1 MFSPEKIVAALVA
14 VACLVMVLRLAL
26 GERRRARLDQAV
38 SGFWAAWVAWSRKL
52 VRLYRRETTRK
63 EARKATQEVLQRM
76 RQPVERQGNVITPDA
91 FKRRGPSGGSSGRS
105 SPETDEEV

>member
-1 MFSPEKIVAALVA
+1 MAALVA
-14 VACLVMVLRLAL
+14 VACLLMVLRLAL
-26 GERRRARLDQAV
+26 GEAAV
-38 SGFWAAWVAWSRKL
+38 RGWIGPCPACGLPGHWARKL

-91 FKRRGPSGGSSGRS
+91 FKRRGPQADLPGVLHRK
-105 SPETDEEV
+105 PTKK